1 MGGASVIVLDTHA
14 LIWWVDNPDR
24 LSQTARHAI
33 DSEFDAGDAARILIS
48 AITAWEIAMLI
59 NKGRLSLSMD
69 LEVWLDLVADIDGLR
84 FIPMDR
90 EIAVAATR
98 LPGEFHKDPAD
109 RIIVST
115 ARKYSAPVVT
125 GDEKILKYTHVK
137 AVW

>member
-1 MGGASVIVLDTHA
+1 
-14 LIWWVDNPDR
+14 
-24 LSQTARHAI
+24 
-33 DSEFDAGDAARILIS
+33 
-48 AITAWEIAMLI
+48 MLI

-137 AVW
+137 QFGSQ